1 MTKDEETPNSK
12 KLSWADQVEAEDNE
26 EERALPHLPPRQVIG
41 PDENGIKKV
50 IEYKFNEAGDMVK
63 VTSTYQVRKVCTK
76 TSKRAIQRRSW
87 PKFGDAVYD
96 EASSRLTTVSTE
108 EIFLQRPSSVKEVEE
123 TKAREDALKQL
134 GKRGKSSLVCK
145 TRVQKGDHLTL
156 RCPYKDLAPQSE
168 LRNYKRLS
176 SAYGAAT
183 SSKAN
188 SSTYVPPGMRDGA
201 KKGIGTDVRRRNEE
215 YTVRVSNLSR
225 YAQESDVHEL
235 FGLFGQIADV
245 YVPRD
250 HKPNLNR
257 GFAFVNF
264 VNKEDAQR
272 AINKLDGYGYDNLI
286 LNVEWSL
293 PRK

>member
-108 EIFLQRPSSVKEVEE
+108 EIFLQRPSSVKGCNFF
-123 TKAREDALKQL
+123 LFL
-134 GKRGKSSLVCK
+134 LFFLLLL
-145 TRVQKGDHLTL
+145 LTL
-156 RCPYKDLAPQSE
+156 RFYCQE
-168 LRNYKRLS
+168 R
-176 SAYGAAT
+176 
-183 SSKAN
+183 
-188 SSTYVPPGMRDGA
+188 RDFSVYLLIQMCC
-201 KKGIGTDVRRRNEE
+201 IGGFF
-215 YTVRVSNLSR
+215 SIF
-225 YAQESDVHEL
+225 
-235 FGLFGQIADV
+235 FG
-245 YVPRD
+245 
-250 HKPNLNR
+250 
-257 GFAFVNF
+257 
-264 VNKEDAQR
+264 
-272 AINKLDGYGYDNLI
+272 
-286 LNVEWSL
+286 
-293 PRK
+293 